1 MTLRVRKPAS
11 QGTPTSPDRKRVC
24 YTVVAAADANADA
37 DADADGDADALSS
50 LSPPGS
56 TAPETVPAAVT
67 KKLPRV
73 ILKVGPRP
81 ET

>member
-37 DADADGDADALSS
+37 DADGDADALSS

-56 TAPETVPAAVT
+56 TAPETAPAAVT

>member
-1 MTLRVRKPAS
+1 MRKPAS
-11 QGTPTSPDRKRVC
+11 QGTPTSPDRKRAC

-37 DADADGDADALSS
+37 DALSS
-50 LSPPGS
+50 SLPPPES
-56 TAPETVPAAVT
+56 TTPETVPAAVT

>member
-37 DADADGDADALSS
+37 DADADALSS

-56 TAPETVPAAVT
+56 TAPETAPAAVT

>member
-37 DADADGDADALSS
+37 DADADADALSS